1 MIKLSIRKIVCMTAL
16 IFLPATNVLAEA
28 PVWKVSKDGETV
40 YVGGTIHI
48 LTAADYPLPA
58 GFEKAYADSETLVF
72 ETNMDAL
79 ASPAFQQELMQSVIY
94 TDGRSLRDDI
104 SDETYATLE
113 AYGQSAGVPVAGLL
127 NFKAG
132 MVSVTLTMMEL
143 QRLGLMGA
151 GVDEFYTNK
160 AKEDKKEV
168 AELETVAQQLSFIV
182 NMGAGEEDQLIAYTL
197 RDIKTLKS
205 MFADMKTAWRTGDN
219 AALREIGL
227 LPMKSEFPALYK
239 LILKD
244 RNDAWLPKLESM
256 FESPEI
262 EFVLVGA
269 LHLVGEDGLLSQL
282 KREGYAVE
290 QLK

>member
-1 MIKLSIRKIVCMTAL
+1 MIKNSIRKVLCITTL
-16 IFLPATNVLAEA
+16 ICLPTINLLAEA
-28 PVWKVSKDGETV
+28 PVWKVSKDGDTV

-48 LTAADYPLPA
+48 LTATDYPLPA
-58 GFEKAYADSETLVF
+58 GFEQAYAASESLVF

-79 ASPAFQQELMQSVIY
+79 TSPAFQQELMQSVIY
-94 TDGRSLRDDI
+94 TDGRTLRDDI
-104 SDETYATLE
+104 SEETFAALE
-113 AYGQSAGVPVAGLL
+113 AYGQSVGVPAAGLL

-132 MVSVTLTMMEL
+132 MVSMTLTMLEL
-143 QRLGLMGA
+143 QRLGLMGT

-160 AKEDKKEV
+160 AKGDKKSV
-168 AELETVAQQLSFIV
+168 AELETVAQQISFIA

-205 MFADMKTAWRTGDN
+205 MFADMKTAWRIGDN

-244 RNDAWLPKLESM
+244 RNDAWLPKIVSM

-269 LHLVGEDGLLSQL
+269 LHLVGEDGLLAQL
-282 KREGYAVE
+282 KRDGYAIE